1 VSPLYCVCCTEKS
14 QKDKGPKRKEEA
26 FCTLFHMMQRYC
38 SSTQTLLRPVS
49 VSVKLRHSQNHYE
62 PVVRDMS
69 MEDTWV
75 VVVSPDSRD
84 IRIGQLGEV

>member
-1 VSPLYCVCCTEKS
+1 M
-14 QKDKGPKRKEEA
+14 KDI
-26 FCTLFHMMQRYC
+26 
-38 SSTQTLLRPVS
+38 
-49 VSVKLRHSQNHYE
+49 
-62 PVVRDMS
+62 S

>member
-1 VSPLYCVCCTEKS
+1 
-14 QKDKGPKRKEEA
+14 
-26 FCTLFHMMQRYC
+26 
-38 SSTQTLLRPVS
+38 
-49 VSVKLRHSQNHYE
+49 LRHSQNHYE